1 MLANAAMGDI
11 EELIDLVL
19 TGAHPK
25 LRERCFVDQVN
36 FDIQRAFKN
45 RSPLGRP
52 PQFLISAHESGPNSP
67 ANS

>member
-25 LRERCFVDQVN
+25 LRERCLVDQVK
-36 FDIQRAFKN
+36 F
-45 RSPLGRP
+45 
-52 PQFLISAHESGPNSP
+52 
-67 ANS
+67 